1 MAKNQPKGSKKV
13 SKRAARD
20 SRGQE
25 QIVAPIR
32 QHEPDVRYIKRTTTL
47 KPKNKAQADYL
58 QLIESQSLI
67 FGVGPAGT
75 GKSFVA
81 TKWAAQQLEDRR
93 ISKIIITR
101 PAVEAEENMGFLPG
115 EIQDKFAPYFK
126 PIREILEGHFGA
138 SAVDCYIKNGRI
150 EIAPLAYL
158 RGSTFEDAFVLLD
171 EAQNTT
177 IKQMKLFLTRIGP
190 NCTVVVDGDTDQV
203 DIPEANGLADALERF
218 KDMAD
223 TGFKI
228 FTEEDIVR
236 SGMCREIIKRYRKA
250 A

>member
-13 SKRAARD
+13 SKRATRD
-20 SRGQE
+20 SRDLE
-25 QIVAPIR
+25 QSAQPIR
-32 QHEPDVRYIKRTTTL
+32 QHEPDVRFVKRTPTL
-47 KPKNKAQADYL
+47 KARNKAQAEYL

-81 TKWAAQQLEDRR
+81 TKWAAHQLEDRR
-93 ISKIIITR
+93 ISKIIVTR

-115 EIQDKFAPYFK
+115 EIADKFAPYFK
-126 PIREILEGHFGA
+126 VIRGILEGHFGVG
-138 SAVDCYIKNGRI
+138 AVECMIKNGRI

-158 RGSTFEDAFVLLD
+158 RGDTFEDAFVLLD

-177 IKQMKLFLTRIGP
+177 VKQMKLFLTRIGP

-218 KDMAD
+218 KDLPD
-223 TGFKI
+223 SGIKV